1 MINVNVLCAA
11 GLIRGFKDVGQARIG
26 PCEVDHRQSHR
37 NQDAQNCQSESHEA
51 RAGPLPAQGEALT
64 FKHRCH
70 GVHKAHLLH
79 YVHVNSLRHMKTQES
94 LTAEVWCR
102 LTGEMFFSLLQFIT
116 LLSQY
121 QCL

>member
-1 MINVNVLCAA
+1 MINVNVFCVS

-51 RAGPLPAQGEALT
+51 RAGPLPAQGEAVT

-70 GVHKAHLLH
+70 VLHKGLVQMTKQTFL
-79 YVHVNSLRHMKTQES
+79 S
-94 LTAEVWCR
+94 LTDE
-102 LTGEMFFSLLQFIT
+102 EMFNKTSLCFSL
-116 LLSQY
+116 
-121 QCL
+121 